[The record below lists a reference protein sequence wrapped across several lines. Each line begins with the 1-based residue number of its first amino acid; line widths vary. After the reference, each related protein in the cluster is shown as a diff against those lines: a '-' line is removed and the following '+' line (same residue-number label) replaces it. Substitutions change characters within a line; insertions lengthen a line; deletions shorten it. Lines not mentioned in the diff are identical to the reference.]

1 VSALEHLTHDNER
14 YLETFPGPRPLRPR
28 LRLAVVT
35 CMDSRL
41 DLFGALGLN
50 VGDAHLLRNAGGMI
64 TEDMLRSLAL
74 SQRKLGTRE
83 IAVIHHTDCGMYNL
97 DDVAF
102 RAEIAAETGRPPTW
116 DVPGFTDYE
125 QAVREAVNDV
135 RACEWLPCRDDVS
148 GFVFD
153 VSTARLR
160 PVD

>member
-1 VSALEHLTHDNER
+1 M
-14 YLETFPGPRPLRPR
+14 
-28 LRLAVVT
+28 AVVT

-41 DLFGALGLN
+41 DLFGALGLQ

-64 TEDMLRSLAL
+64 TEDMLRSLAV

-83 IAVIHHTDCGMYNL
+83 IAIIHHTDCGMFKL
-97 DDVAF
+97 DDAAF
-102 RAEIAAETGRPPTW
+102 RAEIESESGHAPTW

-125 QAVREAVNDV
+125 QAVRDAVEQV
-135 RACEWLPCRDDVS
+135 RACDWLPCREDVT

-153 VSTARLR
+153 VATARLA